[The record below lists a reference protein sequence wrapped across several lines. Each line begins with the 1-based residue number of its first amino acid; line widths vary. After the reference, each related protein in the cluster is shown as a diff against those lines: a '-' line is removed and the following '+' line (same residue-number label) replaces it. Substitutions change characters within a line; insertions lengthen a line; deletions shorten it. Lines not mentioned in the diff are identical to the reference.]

1 MIPTQWTH
9 DAIITSLLRRFDVIM
24 TLFLRR
30 VSVGHACYFFPE
42 TQFLHDGKYTL
53 GTWNI
58 FSCCLRTSCCS
69 SAFLPPKKFRSRG
82 PVYFFCIFCEHA
94 LKYLPKAVE
103 ASDLNQGCAGDD
115 LATRGVKSSWGMVR
129 DRLVCLRAYWGPF
142 WYPIKRLIVRSRENF
157 QPNRLGV
164 EMYIAFWIPLMIG
177 RRLSSVLLGRLFQTI
192 GRSTSHITWLPS
204 QDNTSYAILKRSVV
218 PGENPMPKQGILH
231 TTLSFNNAT
240 MHLFHLR

>member
-1 MIPTQWTH
+1 MGTRRYNNV
-9 DAIITSLLRRFDVIM
+9 IITSFWCNNDVI
-24 TLFLRR
+24 FASCVRW
-30 VSVGHACYFFPE
+30 ACLLFFPK

-82 PVYFFCIFCEHA
+82 PAAFGIFCEHA

-129 DRLVCLRAYWGPF
+129 DLLVCLRAYWGPF

-157 QPNRLGV
+157 QANRLGV
-164 EMYIAFWIPLMIG
+164 EMYIAFWVPLMIG

-204 QDNTSYAILKRSVV
+204 HDNTSYAILKRSVV

-231 TTLSFNNAT
+231 TTLFLNDAT